1 MTSSQNYFE
10 LFDLPESFDI
20 DLKKLSE
27 HYLIIQRNTH
37 PDRFINASKQE
48 QMLSASYAADVNN
61 AYQILQVP
69 TKRAAYMLGLKNV
82 QVDDSSSCAID
93 PEFLM
98 QQIELRENLDKIRA
112 LSDPEAAIEKMNI
125 QLELFIN
132 ELSQEFIICLNNL
145 NDMSKQKA
153 IEIMHKMQFI
163 AKIQH
168 ESSMLEDELLG

>member
-1 MTSSQNYFE
+1 MTFSQNYFE
-10 LFDLPESFDI
+10 LFDLPENFDI

-61 AYQILQVP
+61 AYQILQAP
-69 TKRAAYMLGLKNV
+69 TKRAAYMLGLNDI
-82 QVDDSSSCAID
+82 QVNDDSSCAVD

-98 QQIELRENLDKIRA
+98 QQIELRENLDEIRA
-112 LSDPEAAIEKMNI
+112 LSDPEAAIEEINS
-125 QLELFIN
+125 QLELLIAA
-132 ELSQEFIICLNNL
+132 LSQEFIVCLQNL
-145 NDMSKQKA
+145 NGISKQQA
-153 IEIMHKMQFI
+153 IEVMHKMQFI

-168 ESSMLEDELLG
+168 ESSLLEDELLG